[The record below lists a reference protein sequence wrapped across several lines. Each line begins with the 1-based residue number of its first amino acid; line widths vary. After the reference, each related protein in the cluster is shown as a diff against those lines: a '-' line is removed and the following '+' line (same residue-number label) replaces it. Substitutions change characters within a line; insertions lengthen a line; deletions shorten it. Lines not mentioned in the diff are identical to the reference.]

1 MTLAVSSIWLQ
12 VLRLLTW
19 AYVELGDK
27 PAQALNCIQALK
39 KQAAEGSTHP
49 TMCFLTLKALCSL
62 GRHQEAETE
71 LLQLV
76 SSTDIKLDLCL
87 SAMKVM
93 LDGPGKQQHKPD
105 GGSLLPAVK
114 SALGLIQEC
123 FADQARV
130 PVQLVKLLLA
140 QEQVCVAMQTV
151 TDQVWQVFANACPA
165 SLLACMHVKGLHVAD
180 QASASRGSAH
190 NTNVTLQSYRAA
202 AVAGVRR
209 S

>member
-1 MTLAVSSIWLQ
+1 MSQQCCQAIDRLGPSFTWLQ
-12 VLRLLTW
+12 VLRLLAW

-49 TMCFLTLKALCSL
+49 TVCFLTLKALCSL

-123 FADQARV
+123 FPEQAHV

-140 QEQVCVAMQTV
+140 QEQVFMAVRAV
-151 TDQVWQVFANACPA
+151 TEQFWQVFANACPA
-165 SLLACMHVKGLHVAD
+165 SSLACMHAC
-180 QASASRGSAH
+180 QRSACSRPG
-190 NTNVTLQSYRAA
+190 
-202 AVAGVRR
+202 
-209 S
+209 